1 MKIRPVGAQWFHA
14 GGRDDR
20 QTDGWTDMT
29 ELMVAFRQF
38 ANSPKNGQGRNKHTS
53 EKKEMSKVANKS
65 INNE

>member
-20 QTDGWTDMT
+20 QTDVWTDMT
-29 ELMVAFRQF
+29 KLIVAFRHF
-38 ANSPKNGQGRNKHTS
+38 ENSPINGKGRNKHTS
-53 EKKEMSKVANKS
+53 EKKEMSKIRNKA